1 MEPFSKRH
9 RSFMYAL
16 ADYYVKQF
24 PKDRRVFFDEF
35 GANRYR
41 YLPRVAARLRMSM
54 EISAHRDKTMPTGEM
69 IDDSV
74 RTRAQPRLEYRAF
87 LSRFLKGSAKRF

>member
-1 MEPFSKRH
+1 
-9 RSFMYAL
+9 
-16 ADYYVKQF
+16 
-24 PKDRRVFFDEF
+24 
-35 GANRYR
+35 
-41 YLPRVAARLRMSM
+41 MSM

-74 RTRAQPRLEYRAF
+74 RTRAQPRLKYRAF